1 MMAEVLVRFDRRV
14 AGHDGTAYDVRVCG
28 RENASGLWEGWLEFV
43 PEAGGVA
50 LRTGRETTQPNHDDL
65 YYWATGLTS
74 TYIEGA
80 LTRAG
85 GGGAAPHGVSRF
97 VYVAPVYDGPAE

>member
-1 MMAEVLVRFDRRV
+1 MAEVLVRFDRRV
-14 AGHDGTAYDVRVCG
+14 PGSDGNSYDVRVCG
-28 RENASGLWEGWLEFV
+28 RENVRGLWEGWLEFV
-43 PEAGGVA
+43 PDDGGVA

-74 TYIEGA
+74 AYIEGA

-85 GGGAAPHGVSRF
+85 GERPATRTRF
-97 VYVAPVYDGPAE
+97 VAVAPVYDAPASD